1 MDIDAIIAD
10 LHSPSRNLAKE
21 LADAMQD
28 FEPDDNTK
36 MASIVLAELAKH
48 LCCGILALDL
58 AEFRTED
65 GKYTSLDES
74 GDLPE
79 ELDRSITTAA
89 IICAIARDE
98 SKEGP
103 REMSYDV
110 IRCITDNDAK
120 ERLARRALDNL
131 RKRKY
136 HA

>member
-10 LHSPSRNLAKE
+10 LHNPTRDLGKE
-21 LADAMQD
+21 LADAMRG

-36 MASIVLAELAKH
+36 MASLVLAELAKH

-58 AEFRTED
+58 AEFRTDD
-65 GKYTSLDES
+65 GKCAGLDEN

-79 ELDRSITTAA
+79 ELSKTIVTAA

-98 SKEGP
+98 SKAGP
-103 REMSYDV
+103 REMSYEV
-110 IRCITDNDAK
+110 IRCITDSAAK
-120 ERLARRALDNL
+120 DRLARSAIDNL